1 MKTLLLTLLGAA
13 FVAAQNT
20 PIELSVD
27 ATDAPR
33 RLIHATLLFPVKPG
47 ELTLLYPQ
55 WIPGEH
61 GPTGPIADLVG
72 IRITSGNTAIPW
84 RRDPVNMYG
93 FHVTVPA
100 GADSITVAI
109 DFIMPADAGGF
120 SSGSSATS
128 EMAVLNWNQFL
139 LYPSGTPT
147 DRLNFRANLKVPR
160 GWRYGSA
167 LPIATES
174 GDSIQFQPSSLTTL
188 IDSPVLSAAHFR
200 TIDLT
205 PGTTTTGTPKH
216 YLHLASDSDAALEI
230 PPAEVEHYKK
240 LVNET
245 GALFGARHYRDYHF
259 LLSLSDHV
267 AHFGLEHHESSD
279 DRVPERF
286 LIDDG
291 LRRAFPGL
299 LPHEMTHSWNGKF
312 RRPAGLATADY
323 EQPMKGDLL
332 WVYEGLTEYLGEILT
347 PRSGLST
354 PELYREELAA
364 TAADLDNKVGRQWR
378 PLQDTAT
385 AAQILYGA
393 RADYDDYRRST
404 DYYPEGTLIWLE
416 TDVLIR
422 QLSQGAKSLND
433 FCRAFHGGGNGQP
446 EVKTYSF
453 NDIVAGLNAVQPYD
467 WATFLRKR
475 LDSTDAHAP
484 LGGITGAGWKLVYT
498 DTAGQLWKDVETAR
512 KLTNVTYSVGMKIKE
527 DATVADVRL
536 SSAAQRAGIAPAV
549 KLIAVN
555 SRAYTPAILHDA
567 IAKAAKDAAPIE
579 MLVRDGEVFKT
590 FRVDYHAGE
599 RYPHLVRDESKP
611 DLLTEI
617 ITPLTK

>member
-1 MKTLLLTLLGAA
+1 MKYLIPLLMSIALLP
-13 FVAAQNT
+13 AQNA
-20 PIELSVD
+20 PVELSVD

-33 RLIHATLLFPVKPG
+33 RLIHSSMVFPVKPG

-55 WIPGEH
+55 WVPGEH

-72 IRITSGNTAIPW
+72 IRVTAGATAIPW
-84 RRDPVNMYG
+84 QRDPVNMYG

-100 GADSITVAI
+100 GVNSITVKI

-139 LYPSGTPT
+139 LYPAGTPT
-147 DRLNFRANLKVPR
+147 DKLNYRANLKVPR

-174 GDSIQFQPSSLTTL
+174 GDTVQFQPSSLTTL
-188 IDSPVLSAAHFR
+188 IDSPVLSSAHFR
-200 TIDLT
+200 TIDLS
-205 PGTTTTGTPKH
+205 PGSEPKH

-240 LVNET
+240 LVLET

-286 LIDDG
+286 LIDDS
-291 LRRAFPGL
+291 LRRSESYL

-312 RRPAGLATADY
+312 RRPAGLATPDY

-385 AAQILYGA
+385 AAQTLYGA
-393 RADYDDYRRST
+393 RGDYDDYRRGV

-422 QLSQGAKSLND
+422 QLSNGSKSLND
-433 FCRAFHGGGNGQP
+433 FCRAFHGGGNGKP
-446 EVKTYSF
+446 EVKPYTF
-453 NDIVAGLNAVQPYD
+453 NDIVTALNNVQPYD
-467 WATFLRKR
+467 WAAFLRKR
-475 LDSTDAHAP
+475 LDSTDPHAP
-484 LGGITGAGWKLVYT
+484 LGGITDSGWKLTYT

-512 KLTNVTYSVGMKIKE
+512 KYTNVTYSVGMKIKE
-527 DATVADVRL
+527 DGTVADVRIGGP
-536 SSAAQRAGIAPAV
+536 AQQAGIAPAV

-555 SRAYTPAILHDA
+555 NRAYTPAILHDA
-567 IAKAAKDAAPIE
+567 IAKAAKDSAPTE
-579 MLVRDGEVFKT
+579 MLVRDGEVFHT
-590 FRVDYHAGE
+590 FRVNYHAGE

-611 DLLTEI
+611 DLLTAI
-617 ITPLTK
+617 ITPLSK